1 MCGFFYQGVREMK
14 ISDGFW
20 LTRPGYCVRY
30 AMQIYDIEADES
42 SVTIHAVCEW
52 IHGRGQTLG
61 GPMLTVRLT
70 SALENSIKVSI
81 EHFSGTPE
89 TGPSFQLNE
98 DADFKPVVKRTPD
111 GGYEL
116 ISGKTR
122 AVIGSER
129 SGWGVKYYYGD
140 RLLTKSCANTT
151 SVITTEKWRR
161 ELISKE
167 QSCERFFAASDN
179 GGSTYIREMLNIA
192 PGEYI
197 YGFGEKFTP
206 FVKNGQ
212 IVKVWNSD
220 GGTCSE
226 QTYKSVP
233 FFVSSRGYGVFAAHP
248 EHVEF
253 EVGSENVSK
262 TAFSV
267 QGERL
272 DYYIFGG
279 DSVADVL
286 SVYTDLTGKPALP
299 PAYTFGLWLSTS
311 FVTDYDE
318 KTALS
323 FIDGMKQRDIPLEV
337 FHFDC
342 FWMKEYEWC
351 SFEWNRELFPE
362 PEKMIARLKQR
373 GLHIC
378 VWINPYVS
386 QRAPVFRELAD
397 KGCFIKKR
405 DGSIFQTDFWQPGM
419 AVIDFTSPYARE
431 WFSGRIRALAEM
443 GVDAVKTDFGERIP
457 TDVVYHDGS
466 DPYKMHNYYSY
477 LYNET
482 VFNALR
488 EANGDGNACVFA
500 RSATAGCQQFPVHW
514 GGDCFSNYESMLE
527 TLRGGLSLCLSGF
540 GFFSHDISG
549 FESVGTP
556 DLYKRWT
563 AFGLLSTHSRYHG
576 SGSYRV
582 PWEFDEESCEVAR
595 HFAKLKYRLMPYLF
609 ASAVTTHRTGVP
621 MMRAMVVDFGYDRN
635 VLPLDTQYMLGE
647 NLLAAPVFS
656 EDGEC
661 SFYLPTGGI
670 WTDIQTGE
678 QLEGG
683 QWYTKKYGYFGLPL
697 YARPASIIVFGSRD
711 DRAEYDYTDGMRIV
725 VYGVPEGGSARAA
738 VYDKKAELAAEIT
751 AERTGNELRV
761 TVTGTDKPF
770 TVESSQ
776 GLQVVLK

>member
-1 MCGFFYQGVREMK
+1 MK
-14 ISDGFW
+14 ISDGYW
-20 LTRPGYCVRY
+20 LDRTGFDVKY
-30 AMQIYDIEADES
+30 ATQIYDIETDGS
-42 SVTIHAVCEW
+42 SVTIRAVCEW

-70 SALENSIKVSI
+70 SALEDSIKVSI
-81 EHFSGTPE
+81 EHFSGVKQRDPY
-89 TGPSFQLNE
+89 FDLNE
-98 DADFKPVVKRTPD
+98 NSSFRPEIRRTPD

-116 ISGKTR
+116 VSGRTR
-122 AVIGSER
+122 AVIGPER
-129 SGWGVKYYYGD
+129 SGWGIKYYYGD
-140 RLLTKSCANTT
+140 RLLTHSGWHTT
-151 SVITTEKWRR
+151 SLILTEKWRR
-161 ELISKE
+161 ELMNAE
-167 QSCERFFAASDN
+167 QSAERFFAATDS
-179 GGSTYIREMLNIA
+179 GGSSYMREMLNIA

-197 YGFGEKFTP
+197 YGFGEKFTA

-212 IVKVWNSD
+212 TVRVWNSD

-226 QTYKSVP
+226 QSYKSVP
-233 FFVSSRGYGVFAAHP
+233 FFVSSRSYGVFAAHP
-248 EHVEF
+248 ELVEF

-272 DYYIFGG
+272 EYYIFGG
-279 DSVADVL
+279 ESIADVI
-286 SVYTDLTGKPALP
+286 SRYTDLTGKPALP

-318 KTALS
+318 KTVSS
-323 FIDGMKQRDIPLEV
+323 FIDGMRERDIPLDV

-342 FWMKEYEWC
+342 FWMKEYQWC
-351 SFEWNRELFPE
+351 GFEWNRELFTE
-362 PEKMIARLKQR
+362 PAEMLRRLKQK

-397 KGCFIKKR
+397 KGCFIKKP
-405 DGSIFQTDFWQPGM
+405 DGSVFQTDMWQPGM
-419 AVIDFTSPYARE
+419 AIIDFTNPAARE
-431 WFSGRIRALAEM
+431 WFSARIRELAEM

-457 TDVVYHDGS
+457 TDAVYYDGS

-482 VFNALR
+482 VYNALA
-488 EANGDGNACVFA
+488 EVYGAENACLFA
-500 RSATAGCQQFPVHW
+500 RSATAGCQKFPVHW
-514 GGDCFSNYESMLE
+514 GGDCFSNYESMWE

-582 PWEFDEESCEVAR
+582 PWAFDEESSKVAR
-595 HFAKLKYRLMPYLF
+595 HFAKLKCRLMPYLF
-609 ASAVTTHRTGVP
+609 SSAVNTHKTGVP

-635 VLPLDTQYMLGE
+635 VLPIDTQYMLGE

-661 SFYLPTGGI
+661 SFYLPTGGV

-683 QWYTKKYGYFGLPL
+683 HWYTKKYDYFGLPL
-697 YARPASIIVFGSRD
+697 YVRPASIIVFGSCD
-711 DRAEYDYTDGMRIV
+711 DRAEYDYADGMRIV
-725 VYGVPEGGSARAA
+725 VYGVPDGGSARTV
-738 VYDKKAELAAEIT
+738 VYDKNAELAAEIE
-751 AERTGNELRV
+751 AVRSGNKLRV
-761 TVTGTDKPF
+761 TVRGTDKPF
-770 TVESSQ
+770 TVESAQ
-776 GLQVVLK
+776 GLNVIIEK